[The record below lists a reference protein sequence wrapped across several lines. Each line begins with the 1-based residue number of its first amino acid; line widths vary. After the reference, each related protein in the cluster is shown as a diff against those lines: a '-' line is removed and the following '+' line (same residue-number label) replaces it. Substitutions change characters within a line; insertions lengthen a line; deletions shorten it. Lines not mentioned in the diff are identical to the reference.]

1 MCKDKNRLHS
11 TIEFLLCSSA
21 YDAIIEKR
29 KITDMFSKT
38 LSPSE
43 SGKKNIAQNNWKQS
57 TIEAQEKKQYLV
69 YNDV

>member
-29 KITDMFSKT
+29 KITDMFS
-38 LSPSE
+38 S
-43 SGKKNIAQNNWKQS
+43 IR
-57 TIEAQEKKQYLV
+57 
-69 YNDV
+69 